1 MKIATHY
8 FLTHTKYILLN
19 SLKKTMKNLV
29 FDRKFRFPFVHW
41 VLFTY
46 IVGERLKKRWT
57 HITVWTCNWTVI
69 YRSDPVFRG
78 QVTTSMTSS
87 INLKCKLQL
96 YTMSRKERKVTI
108 FTTWNCLVNYMLEMC
123 ICFRVQNWGFQNF
136 LRSFRSNRLTFREE
150 ILPCFRI
157 VKYSGSN
164 VRSRMSPCYHFQL
177 KASRFYIFWSN
188 TSNKRNCFWFP
199 YQLEPKIIFIQAH

>member
-69 YRSDPVFRG
+69 YRSDPVFWG
-78 QVTTSMTSS
+78 QVTKSMTSS

-96 YTMSRKERKVTI
+96 YTMSRRERKKGNDFYHMKLSSELHVG
-108 FTTWNCLVNYMLEMC
+108 NVHMLQSSEL
-123 ICFRVQNWGFQNF
+123 GFPKF
-136 LRSFRSNRLTFREE
+136 SKKFPFKT
-150 ILPCFRI
+150 
-157 VKYSGSN
+157 
-164 VRSRMSPCYHFQL
+164 
-177 KASRFYIFWSN
+177 A
-188 TSNKRNCFWFP
+188 KRRNST
-199 YQLEPKIIFIQAH
+199 LL